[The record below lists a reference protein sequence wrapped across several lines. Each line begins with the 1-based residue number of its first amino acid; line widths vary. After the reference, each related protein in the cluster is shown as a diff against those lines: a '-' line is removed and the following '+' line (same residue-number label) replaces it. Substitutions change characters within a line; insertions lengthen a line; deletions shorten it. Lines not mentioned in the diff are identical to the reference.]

1 MLLVLGRVTGCA
13 PVRRAERAERA
24 EQVEQVAPTTE
35 RGGTSPASTPPASDA
50 VRREWTRRIEA
61 EYRSAARTQH
71 LTLWLIQLGA
81 PRELVDDGLRIVA
94 DELDH
99 AELSAQVCAQ
109 AGATAPPN
117 IPRETLALVTPK
129 GSLEEQTLLAT
140 LDVFCL
146 GETVAV
152 PLFTE
157 LRRHCTIPIARQAL
171 DRILKD
177 EVRHKQFG
185 WDLLDYLCE
194 QYPALLSRARLAVPD
209 CLASIRQRY
218 GTTSGSAMSPADR
231 AWGLMPPDE
240 YRAVLDA
247 TFDKE
252 YIPRFQ
258 ERGLLDEHTPLL

>member
-1 MLLVLGRVTGCA
+1 M
-13 PVRRAERAERA
+13 
-24 EQVEQVAPTTE
+24 
-35 RGGTSPASTPPASDA
+35 
-50 VRREWTRRIEA
+50 RREWTRRIEA

-71 LTLWLIQLGA
+71 LTLWLMQLGA
-81 PRELVDDGLRIVA
+81 PRELLDDGLRIVT

-109 AGATAPPN
+109 AGSAIPPN
-117 IPRETLALVTPK
+117 IPRESLALAALP
-129 GSLEEQTLLAT
+129 GSLEEQALLAT

-157 LRRHCTIPIARQAL
+157 LRRQCTVPVARKAL

-194 QYPALLSRARLAVPD
+194 QYPALVPRARLALPES
-209 CLASIRQRY
+209 LASIRQRY
-218 GTTSGSAMSPADR
+218 GTATGTTMSPADR
-231 AWGLMPPDE
+231 AWGLMPPAE
-240 YRAVLDA
+240 YRVVLEA
-247 TFDKE
+247 TFEKE
-252 YIPRFQ
+252 YIPRFE
-258 ERGLLDEHTPLL
+258 ERGLLDSSTPCA